1 MANARIIQQSDLFL
15 DFVVQKDSRRAVVSD
30 KDISVKITDA
40 SPSSKNI
47 QAKDYPNTRINDI
60 KVNTIVKEQLPF
72 RVKFLNKGFSAY
84 SPENPPPI
92 GVAVIG
98 FNNYIL

>member
-1 MANARIIQQSDLFL
+1 MANARIIQQKDLQL
-15 DFVVQKDSRRAVVSD
+15 DFVVQKDIRKARVSD
-30 KDISVKITDA
+30 KDITVKVTDA

-47 QAKDYPNTRINDI
+47 KATDYANARINDI
-60 KVNTIVKEQLPF
+60 KVNTLVREQLPF